1 MSKIMKI
8 NKKKEHKK
16 LIKLVSEQETLIR
29 MLMNY
34 YKRTSDITE
43 EIQEEMFP
51 HEEPTICGCE
61 ECDEL
66 VYPIFKYLQRHEYIY
81 ENFDSLTVEN
91 INLGLTSEIVYQNN
105 YLN

>member
-1 MSKIMKI
+1 MSKMMNIIRK
-8 NKKKEHKK
+8 NEHKK
-16 LIKLVSEQETLIR
+16 LIKLVSEQETLIS

-51 HEEPTICGCE
+51 LEEPTICNCE
-61 ECDEL
+61 ECDGI
-66 VYPIFKYLQRHEYIY
+66 VYPIFKYLQRHEYLC

-91 INLGLTSEIVYQNN
+91 IDLGLTSEIEYQNN

>member
-1 MSKIMKI
+1 MSRIMKI

-16 LIKLVSEQETLIR
+16 LIKLVSEQETLIK

-91 INLGLTSEIVYQNN
+91 IDLGLTSETVYHNN

>member
-1 MSKIMKI
+1 MSRIMKI

-51 HEEPTICGCE
+51 HEEPTICDCE

-91 INLGLTSEIVYQNN
+91 IDLGLTSETVYHNN

>member
-1 MSKIMKI
+1 MSRIMKI

-16 LIKLVSEQETLIR
+16 LIKLVSEQEILIS

-51 HEEPTICGCE
+51 HEEPTICNCE
-61 ECDEL
+61 ECDGI
-66 VYPIFKYLQRHEYIY
+66 VYPIFKYLQRHEYLC

-91 INLGLTSEIVYQNN
+91 IDLGLTSEIEYQNN

>member
-1 MSKIMKI
+1 MSRIMKI

-91 INLGLTSEIVYQNN
+91 IDLGLTSETVYHNN